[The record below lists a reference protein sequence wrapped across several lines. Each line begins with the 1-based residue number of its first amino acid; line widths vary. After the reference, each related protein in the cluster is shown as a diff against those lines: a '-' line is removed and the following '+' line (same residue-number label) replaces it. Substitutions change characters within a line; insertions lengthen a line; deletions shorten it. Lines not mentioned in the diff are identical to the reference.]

1 MTNSH
6 TDIEL
11 IMALA
16 EETLPAAQAAA
27 AEAAL
32 DDASRAELAVQRQAL
47 AALADLTAAEMT
59 DAERTRVGDMIRSE
73 LNLGLTVDASP
84 DARPEKGQLP
94 WYLRALP
101 VLGAAAA
108 LVLIVGIGLNSIS
121 FPPIGGSDSASE
133 AASDVTVAAATTGAT
148 AVGKVAE
155 EGAVFDRAVAEDFDD
170 AAALAAESPMAAPAT
185 TTAAATEEAAAATVS
200 PASDGTLGSLM
211 VPHDLGEVSLSDL
224 DDIAARVEKAGD
236 ELFQD
241 LSYSAARFIEAGLVC
256 WELILD
262 EGEGAQMTY
271 VGTAT
276 IDGTNT
282 EVYRTEEPSGLITI
296 HLFAG
301 PTCDPVALIIP

>member
-59 DAERTRVGDMIRSE
+59 DAERTRIGDMIRSE
-73 LNLGLTVDASP
+73 LHLGLTVDASP
-84 DARPEKGQLP
+84 DARPEKGQQP

-121 FPPIGGSDSASE
+121 FPPIGGSDSASQ
-133 AASDVTVAAATTGAT
+133 AASDVTVAAATTEAT

-155 EGAVFDRAVAEDFDD
+155 ESAVFDRAVAEDFDD

-185 TTAAATEEAAAATVS
+185 TTATVS
-200 PASDGTLGSLM
+200 PASDGTLGRLT

-262 EGEGAQMTY
+262 EGEGALVTY

-301 PTCDPVALIIP
+301 PTCDPVALIVP